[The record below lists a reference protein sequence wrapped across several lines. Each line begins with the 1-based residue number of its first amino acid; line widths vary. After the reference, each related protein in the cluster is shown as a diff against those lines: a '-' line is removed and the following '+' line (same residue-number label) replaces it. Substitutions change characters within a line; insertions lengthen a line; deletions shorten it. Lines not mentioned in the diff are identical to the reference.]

1 MEQFRARQRNKLV
14 ERRVKVLFDLEL
26 VACSFL
32 KLHYKEHGLLKKIG
46 VAVETFAN
54 LLAKVEKGMSAVRMR
69 EGSMPR
75 KNANHKTKPKESR
88 T

>member
-1 MEQFRARQRNKLV
+1 MQQFRARQRNKLV

-32 KLHYKEHGLLKKIG
+32 KLQNEEHGLLKKIR
-46 VAVETFAN
+46 VADEKFAN
-54 LLAKVEKGMSAVRMR
+54 LLAKVAKGMSAIQMR
-69 EGSMPR
+69 EGNTPR
-75 KNANHKTKPKESR
+75 KKSNHKTKPKESR

>member
-1 MEQFRARQRNKLV
+1 MEQFRVRQRNKLV

-32 KLHYKEHGLLKKIG
+32 KLQNEEHGLLKKIR
-46 VAVETFAN
+46 VADEKFAN
-54 LLAKVEKGMSAVRMR
+54 LLAKVAKGMSVIQMR
-69 EGSMPR
+69 EGNTPR
-75 KNANHKTKPKESR
+75 KNSNHKTKPKESR